1 MTMLGLGGIGDLF
14 VTCTSPL
21 SRNYRVGLAIG
32 NGVSLEDAISSLGQ
46 IAEGVNTTKLVKKH
60 ADAQGIYM
68 PLLSALNAILFEGC
82 PISESVRKMMLS
94 THSVDVESG

>member
-1 MTMLGLGGIGDLF
+1 
-14 VTCTSPL
+14 
-21 SRNYRVGLAIG
+21 
-32 NGVSLEDAISSLGQ
+32 
-46 IAEGVNTTKLVKKH
+46 
-60 ADAQGIYM
+60 M